1 MAREVFQRTLPNGNL
16 VVSLVSEIED
26 GDFSLNQSADKAL
39 EKNQSRLHVGE
50 WNWLSQEHGT
60 EIVWLAT
67 NERASGVKGD
77 ALITASKQKVISVT
91 VADCLPLLL
100 VEESGI
106 MGLLHLGWRGI
117 EQGLLEKSI
126 QTIRKKSVQPI
137 TAVLGPTNTGKTHL
151 AVETMLEYESGI
163 IGFPLRLLAREIFD
177 KCVNKIG
184 QEKVALITGASSGL
198 GRHFSKTLSEAG
210 ATVILS
216 ARRMDN
222 LVELQKELNGKSH
235 IFSLDVTSTESVKK
249 LFEEIKKE
257 FGSADILVNNAG
269 VNDTRKFKD
278 LDEQSWNYVLETNL
292 NGAYRV
298 AKTFTDLLLEQKKPG
313 SVINIASI
321 LGLRVGLNLTSYAAA
336 KAGLVQLTKSMAL
349 ELARSGIRVNAI
361 APGYILTEIND
372 DFFKTEEGQ
381 SYIKSIPMNRLGI
394 ESELDGLL
402 LLLASDASSFMTGSI
417 IPVDGGHLV
426 NPL

>member
-1 MAREVFQRTLPNGNL
+1 MEPR
-16 VVSLVSEIED
+16 
-26 GDFSLNQSADKAL
+26 
-39 EKNQSRLHVGE
+39 
-50 WNWLSQEHGT
+50 
-60 EIVWLAT
+60 
-67 NERASGVKGD
+67 
-77 ALITASKQKVISVT
+77 
-91 VADCLPLLL
+91 
-100 VEESGI
+100 
-106 MGLLHLGWRGI
+106 
-117 EQGLLEKSI
+117 
-126 QTIRKKSVQPI
+126 
-137 TAVLGPTNTGKTHL
+137 
-151 AVETMLEYESGI
+151 
-163 IGFPLRLLAREIFD
+163 IFD
-177 KCVNKIG
+177 LKG
-184 QEKVALITGASSGL
+184 KVALITGASSGL

-216 ARRMDN
+216 ARRVDN
-222 LVELQKELNGKSH
+222 LIELQNELKGNSH
-235 IFSLDVTSTESVKK
+235 VFSLDVTSNESVEN
-249 LFEEIKKE
+249 LFQEIKNK
-257 FGSADILVNNAG
+257 FGSADILINNAG

-278 LDEQSWNYVLETNL
+278 LDEESWNFVLETNL
-292 NGAYRV
+292 NGAFRV
-298 AKTFTDLLLEQKKPG
+298 AKSFTDLLLEQNKPG

-381 SYIKSIPMNRLGI
+381 NYIKSIPMNRLGL

-417 IPVDGGHLV
+417 IPVDGGHLI

>member
-1 MAREVFQRTLPNGNL
+1 MT
-16 VVSLVSEIED
+16 SD
-26 GDFSLNQSADKAL
+26 
-39 EKNQSRLHVGE
+39 
-50 WNWLSQEHGT
+50 
-60 EIVWLAT
+60 
-67 NERASGVKGD
+67 
-77 ALITASKQKVISVT
+77 
-91 VADCLPLLL
+91 
-100 VEESGI
+100 
-106 MGLLHLGWRGI
+106 
-117 EQGLLEKSI
+117 
-126 QTIRKKSVQPI
+126 
-137 TAVLGPTNTGKTHL
+137 
-151 AVETMLEYESGI
+151 
-163 IGFPLRLLAREIFD
+163 IFD
-177 KCVNKIG
+177 LSG
-184 QEKVALITGASSGL
+184 KVALITGASSGL

-222 LVELQKELNGKSH
+222 LIELQKEIKGNSH
-235 IFSLDVTSTESVKK
+235 TFSLDVTSIESVEN
-249 LFEEIKKE
+249 LFEEIKNE
-257 FGSADILVNNAG
+257 FGSADILINNAG

-278 LDEQSWNYVLETNL
+278 LDEKSWNYVLETNL
-292 NGAYRV
+292 NGAFRV
-298 AKTFTDLLLEQKKPG
+298 AKSFSDLLLEQKKPG

-381 SYIKSIPMNRLGI
+381 NYIQSIPMNRLGL

>member
-1 MAREVFQRTLPNGNL
+1 MT
-16 VVSLVSEIED
+16 
-26 GDFSLNQSADKAL
+26 
-39 EKNQSRLHVGE
+39 
-50 WNWLSQEHGT
+50 
-60 EIVWLAT
+60 
-67 NERASGVKGD
+67 
-77 ALITASKQKVISVT
+77 SK
-91 VADCLPLLL
+91 
-100 VEESGI
+100 
-106 MGLLHLGWRGI
+106 
-117 EQGLLEKSI
+117 
-126 QTIRKKSVQPI
+126 
-137 TAVLGPTNTGKTHL
+137 
-151 AVETMLEYESGI
+151 
-163 IGFPLRLLAREIFD
+163 IFD
-177 KCVNKIG
+177 LTG
-184 QEKVALITGASSGL
+184 KVALVTGASSGL

-210 ATVILS
+210 ATVILG
-216 ARRMDN
+216 ARRVDYLM
-222 LVELQKELNGKSH
+222 ELQNELKGNSH
-235 IFSLDVTSTESVKK
+235 VFSLDVTSDESVEN
-249 LFEEIKKE
+249 LFKEIKHN
-257 FGSADILVNNAG
+257 FGSADILINNAG

-278 LDEQSWNYVLETNL
+278 LDEESWNFVLETNL
-292 NGAYRV
+292 NGAFRV
-298 AKTFTDLLLEQKKPG
+298 AKSFTDQLLAQKKPG

-381 SYIKSIPMNRLGI
+381 SYIKSIPMNRLGL

>member
-1 MAREVFQRTLPNGNL
+1 MVNDIFNLNG
-16 VVSLVSEIED
+16 
-26 GDFSLNQSADKAL
+26 
-39 EKNQSRLHVGE
+39 
-50 WNWLSQEHGT
+50 
-60 EIVWLAT
+60 
-67 NERASGVKGD
+67 
-77 ALITASKQKVISVT
+77 
-91 VADCLPLLL
+91 
-100 VEESGI
+100 
-106 MGLLHLGWRGI
+106 
-117 EQGLLEKSI
+117 
-126 QTIRKKSVQPI
+126 
-137 TAVLGPTNTGKTHL
+137 
-151 AVETMLEYESGI
+151 
-163 IGFPLRLLAREIFD
+163 
-177 KCVNKIG
+177 
-184 QEKVALITGASSGL
+184 KVALITGASSGL

-222 LVELQKELNGKSH
+222 LLELQKELNGKSH
-235 IFSLDVTSTESVKK
+235 IFSLDVTSTESVEQ
-249 LFEEIKKE
+249 LFKEIKKE

-269 VNDTRKFKD
+269 VNDTRRFKD
-278 LDEQSWNYVLETNL
+278 LDEKSWNYVLETNL

-298 AKTFTDLLLEQKKPG
+298 AKKFTDLLSEQKKPG

-321 LGLRVGLNLTSYAAA
+321 LGLRVGLNLTSYSAA

-372 DFFKTEEGQ
+372 EFFQTKEGQ
-381 SYIKSIPMNRLGI
+381 SYIKRIPMNRLGL

>member
-1 MAREVFQRTLPNGNL
+1 MEPR
-16 VVSLVSEIED
+16 
-26 GDFSLNQSADKAL
+26 
-39 EKNQSRLHVGE
+39 
-50 WNWLSQEHGT
+50 
-60 EIVWLAT
+60 
-67 NERASGVKGD
+67 
-77 ALITASKQKVISVT
+77 
-91 VADCLPLLL
+91 
-100 VEESGI
+100 
-106 MGLLHLGWRGI
+106 
-117 EQGLLEKSI
+117 
-126 QTIRKKSVQPI
+126 
-137 TAVLGPTNTGKTHL
+137 
-151 AVETMLEYESGI
+151 
-163 IGFPLRLLAREIFD
+163 IFD
-177 KCVNKIG
+177 LTG
-184 QEKVALITGASSGL
+184 KVALITGASSGL

-216 ARRMDN
+216 ARRIDY
-222 LVELQKELNGKSH
+222 LIELQNELKGNSH
-235 IFSLDVTSTESVKK
+235 VFSLDVTSNESVEN
-249 LFEEIKKE
+249 LFKEIKNE
-257 FGSADILVNNAG
+257 FGSAAILINNAG

-278 LDEQSWNYVLETNL
+278 LDEESWNFVLETNL
-292 NGAYRV
+292 NGAFRV
-298 AKTFTDLLLEQKKPG
+298 AKSFTDLLLEQNKPG

-381 SYIKSIPMNRLGI
+381 NYIKSIPMNRLGL

-417 IPVDGGHLV
+417 IPVDGGHLI

>member
-1 MAREVFQRTLPNGNL
+1 MT
-16 VVSLVSEIED
+16 SD
-26 GDFSLNQSADKAL
+26 
-39 EKNQSRLHVGE
+39 
-50 WNWLSQEHGT
+50 
-60 EIVWLAT
+60 
-67 NERASGVKGD
+67 
-77 ALITASKQKVISVT
+77 
-91 VADCLPLLL
+91 
-100 VEESGI
+100 
-106 MGLLHLGWRGI
+106 
-117 EQGLLEKSI
+117 
-126 QTIRKKSVQPI
+126 
-137 TAVLGPTNTGKTHL
+137 
-151 AVETMLEYESGI
+151 
-163 IGFPLRLLAREIFD
+163 IFD
-177 KCVNKIG
+177 LSG
-184 QEKVALITGASSGL
+184 KVALITGASSGL

-216 ARRMDN
+216 ARRIDN
-222 LVELQKELNGKSH
+222 LIELQKEIKGNSH
-235 IFSLDVTSTESVKK
+235 TFSLDVTSIESVKN
-249 LFEEIKKE
+249 LFKEIKNE
-257 FGSADILVNNAG
+257 FGSADILINNAG

-278 LDEQSWNYVLETNL
+278 LDEKSWNYVLETNL
-292 NGAYRV
+292 NGAFRV
-298 AKTFTDLLLEQKKPG
+298 AKSFSDLLLEQKKPG

-381 SYIKSIPMNRLGI
+381 NYIQSIPMNRLGL

>member
-1 MAREVFQRTLPNGNL
+1 MVNDIFNLNG
-16 VVSLVSEIED
+16 
-26 GDFSLNQSADKAL
+26 
-39 EKNQSRLHVGE
+39 
-50 WNWLSQEHGT
+50 
-60 EIVWLAT
+60 
-67 NERASGVKGD
+67 
-77 ALITASKQKVISVT
+77 
-91 VADCLPLLL
+91 
-100 VEESGI
+100 
-106 MGLLHLGWRGI
+106 
-117 EQGLLEKSI
+117 
-126 QTIRKKSVQPI
+126 
-137 TAVLGPTNTGKTHL
+137 
-151 AVETMLEYESGI
+151 
-163 IGFPLRLLAREIFD
+163 
-177 KCVNKIG
+177 
-184 QEKVALITGASSGL
+184 KVALITGASSGL

-235 IFSLDVTSTESVKK
+235 IFSLDVTSAESVEQ
-249 LFEEIKKE
+249 LFKEIKKE

-269 VNDTRKFKD
+269 VNDTRRFKD
-278 LDEQSWNYVLETNL
+278 LDEKSWNYVLETNL

-372 DFFKTEEGQ
+372 DFFKTAEGQ
-381 SYIKSIPMNRLGI
+381 SYIKSIHMNRLGL